1 MGNGI
6 GLYSWRGTLHAP
18 VLACPGPCRT
28 HITGIYSVHVHVRAC
43 VCACVC
49 MCACVRARVR
59 TWAGGTPPHSP
70 EGACASSQ
78 AAPPSGQLCW
88 APAAPPCH
96 GPPPAPLPPVGTDTA
111 CKARAGPQSPPQC
124 PTRRAATLPGLC
136 HAGPPGRDGLH
147 PLPDWQSWPTPEGRL
162 NLILRG
168 LQSRP
173 AAPAECSSP
182 SGGHVL

>member
-18 VLACPGPCRT
+18 SWRAQVPAG
-28 HITGIYSVHVHVRAC
+28 HITAVYSVRRRVRAC
-43 VCACVC
+43 VLL
-49 MCACVRARVR
+49 ACVRTRACACAR

-88 APAAPPCH
+88 APAAPPCRE
-96 GPPPAPLPPVGTDTA
+96 PRPAPLPPVGTDTA
-111 CKARAGPQSPPQC
+111 CKARAGPQRPPQR

-136 HAGPPGRDGLH
+136 RAGPPGRDGLH
-147 PLPDWQSWPTPEGRL
+147 PLSDWQSWATPEGRV
-162 NLILRG
+162 NFILRG

-173 AAPAECSSP
+173 AAPAERSSP
-182 SGGHVL
+182 LGGHVL